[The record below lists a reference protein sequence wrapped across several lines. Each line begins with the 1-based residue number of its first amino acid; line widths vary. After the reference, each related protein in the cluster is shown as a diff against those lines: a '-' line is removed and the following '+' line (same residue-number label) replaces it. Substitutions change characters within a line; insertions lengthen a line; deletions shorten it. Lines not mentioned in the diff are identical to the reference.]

1 MRELSVVCLV
11 SATVTLG
18 NKHSKL
24 SKLAALAV
32 ASLSL
37 VLHSCP
43 AFVGDLEFSWGKESD
58 TRSCSNVKF

>member
-1 MRELSVVCLV
+1 MFSECDSYSRKQ
-11 SATVTLG
+11 TQY
-18 NKHSKL
+18 HSKL